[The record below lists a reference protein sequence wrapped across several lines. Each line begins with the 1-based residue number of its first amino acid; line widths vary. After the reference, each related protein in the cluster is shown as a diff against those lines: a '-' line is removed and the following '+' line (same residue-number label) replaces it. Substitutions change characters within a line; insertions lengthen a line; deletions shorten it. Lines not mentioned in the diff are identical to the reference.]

1 MLAGRHRENSRS
13 TPALS
18 FGVARFEHEE
28 LRMGSPPHLSPVL
41 IGFLAASSLLLQSHI
56 SRAQESALQGPSQA
70 PISHNEGTA
79 ASGPGGLDPSV
90 ARQFG
95 LEQLF
100 GNLPS
105 GQVATAPPSPSLPQ
119 PAGPTHYINDTLRV
133 INDGAPRGC
142 GYSDWNCMTN
152 LCKADLGSAAWRGWA
167 GCYRSGGVWI
177 CYFECGRVA
186 DVF

>member
-1 MLAGRHRENSRS
+1 MGLSSHFSR
-13 TPALS
+13 A
-18 FGVARFEHEE
+18 
-28 LRMGSPPHLSPVL
+28 L
-41 IGFLAASSLLLQSHI
+41 IGLVAASSVVLQSHV

-70 PISHNEGTA
+70 PVSRNEGAA

-95 LEQLF
+95 VERLF

-105 GQVATAPPSPSLPQ
+105 GQVATAPASPGPPQ
-119 PAGPTHYINDTLRV
+119 AAGPTHYINDTLRV

-152 LCKADLGSAAWRGWA
+152 LCKADLGSPAWRGWA
-167 GCYRSGGVWI
+167 GCYRSGGTWI
-177 CYFECGRVA
+177 CFFECGRVA
-186 DVF
+186 DAF